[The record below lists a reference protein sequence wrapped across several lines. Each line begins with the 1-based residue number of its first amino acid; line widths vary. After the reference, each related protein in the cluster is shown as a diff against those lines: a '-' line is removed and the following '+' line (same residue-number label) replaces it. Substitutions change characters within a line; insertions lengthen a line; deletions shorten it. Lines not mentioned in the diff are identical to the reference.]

1 MNIRKLMKKMTV
13 EEKVMQLCTAMDHQL
28 LDNGALSPA
37 GMKQRLSKGIG
48 FIASLTRDFAPR
60 EGAEILNEA
69 QRYLIANTRLGI
81 PAVMHEECLHGNMS
95 MGATIFPQSIA
106 MAATWDPGFYARV
119 AKAIARE
126 ARARGY
132 TLALSPTIN
141 ISRDARCGRV
151 EETYGED
158 TLLTTLMGLAF
169 VKNMQANGVGCTLKH
184 FVANFVG
191 DGGRDS
197 LDAHFSERELRE
209 VYFPAFK
216 TCVQQARAAAIM
228 PAYNTLN
235 GKPCSSNSWLL
246 EDILRKEWGFDG
258 ITGSDYWAINWMM
271 DKQFVATDH
280 ADCARKALLGGMD
293 VEWPN
298 GTTYPLLVKEV
309 KAGRVPVQKVNR
321 SVERVLLLKER
332 MGLFRDPF
340 ANVKK
345 AIELSNCAE
354 HRGLAR
360 EAACRSM
367 VLLKNTGLLPLK
379 AGNTGKL
386 AVIGPNAATIR
397 TGGYSSR
404 GAGVVTMLK
413 GFRQLLGKDRVIYAQ
428 GCTNAG
434 GTRAGVGKA
443 VQAAKKADA
452 VVLCMGNW
460 SGGSWIHKPHTEGE
474 GRDRSDLSLPG
485 LQEELVSEVAA
496 VNRNTIVVLIGG
508 GPVVVANWIDKVR
521 AVIEAWY
528 PGCEGGTALADV
540 VFGNCNPGGKLPV
553 TFPVSEGV
561 LPHFYNLK
569 PTGRAYDYQDQRGP
583 QEQFPFGHGLSY
595 TRFKY
600 TGLRIEKTGRA
611 GLSVSCR
618 VRNTGRRA
626 GDEVVQLYVHAMG
639 TTLSRPLKELKS
651 FERISLAAGESQ
663 RVEFKL
669 TRKDLSYL
677 GEKMKPVLE
686 PCDLEVMIGSSS
698 ADIRLSRT
706 VKIATSGI
714 LA

>member
-1 MNIRKLMKKMTV
+1 MNIRKLIGKMTV

-28 LDNGALSPA
+28 LDKGALSCKS
-37 GMKQRLSKGIG
+37 MKQRLSKGIG
-48 FIASLTRDFAPR
+48 FIASLTRDFQPR
-60 EGAEILNEA
+60 DGVEILNEA
-69 QRYLIANTRLGI
+69 QRWLIENTRLGI
-81 PAVMHEECLHGNMS
+81 PAIMHEECLHGCMS

-106 MAATWDPGFYARV
+106 MAASWDLDLYARV
-119 AKAIARE
+119 AKAVGRE

-158 TLLTTLMGLAF
+158 TLLTTRMGLAF
-169 VKNMQANGVGCTLKH
+169 VRNMQANGVGCTLKH
-184 FVANFVG
+184 FVTNFVG

-209 VYFPAFK
+209 VYFPAFEACIK
-216 TCVQQARAAAIM
+216 KARAAAVM

-246 EDILRKEWGFDG
+246 IDILRKEWGFRG

-280 ADCARKALLGGMD
+280 ADCARKAILGGMD

-309 KAGRVPVQKVNR
+309 KAGRVPIQTVNR
-321 SVERVLLLKER
+321 SVERVLRLKER

-340 ANVKK
+340 AHARK
-345 AIELSNCAE
+345 AVELSNCSK
-354 HRGLAR
+354 HRELAA
-360 EAACRSM
+360 EAARRSM
-367 VLLKNTGLLPLK
+367 VLLKNRNLLPLREK
-379 AGNTGKL
+379 RIRKL

-404 GAGVVTMLK
+404 GAKVVTMLK
-413 GFRQLLGKDRVIYAQ
+413 GLQAFLDKNRVVYTQ

-434 GTRAGVGKA
+434 GTRAGIARA

-460 SGGSWIHKPHTEGE
+460 SGGSWINKPHTEGE
-474 GRDRSDLSLPG
+474 GRDRSNLALPG
-485 LQEELVSEVAA
+485 LQEELIGKVAA
-496 VNRNTIVVLIGG
+496 VNRNVAVVLIGG
-508 GPVVVANWIDKVR
+508 GPVVVAEWIDKVK
-521 AVIEAWY
+521 AVLEAWY

-540 VFGNCNPGGKLPV
+540 LFGRYNPGGKLPV

-569 PTGRAYDYQDQRGP
+569 PTGRAYDYQDRRGA
-583 QEQFPFGHGLSY
+583 QEQFAFGHGLSY
-595 TRFKY
+595 TKFTY
-600 TGLRIEKTGRA
+600 SGFRIEKLDRG
-611 GLSVSCR
+611 GLTVRCT
-618 VRNTGRRA
+618 VRNTGKRA
-626 GDEVVQLYVHAMG
+626 GDEVVQLYVHAMD
-639 TTLSRPLKELKS
+639 TTLSRPLKELKG
-651 FERISLAAGESQ
+651 FERISLAAGKSR
-663 RVEFKL
+663 RVEFRL
-669 TRKDLSYL
+669 MRRDLSYL

-686 PCDLEVMIGSSS
+686 PCRLQVMVGSSS
-698 ADIRLSRT
+698 ADVRLSRT
-706 VKIATSGI
+706 VRIG
-714 LA
+714 